1 MESREFMNEVAG
13 ILHCDEAR
21 ADKVT
26 YAVFQELRDRL
37 TPGEAA
43 DVAAQ
48 LPRELK
54 RMWQEGE
61 NAVRHV
67 QRTHVKEF
75 IARVQSRAGLADDRE
90 ATRAVKAVFR
100 TLQHLLSSRTG
111 KEGEAWDVYSQLPK
125 DLKQVWLETAAEET
139 PRR

>member
-1 MESREFMNEVAG
+1 MNEVAG

-26 YAVFQELRDRL
+26 YAVFQELRVRL
-37 TPGEAA
+37 TPDEAA

-61 NAVRHV
+61 NADRRV
-67 QRTHVKEF
+67 QRMHAKEF
-75 IARVQSRAGLADDRE
+75 VARVQGRAELADDRE
-90 ATRAVKAVFR
+90 ATRAIKAVFR
-100 TLQHLLSSRTG
+100 TLQHLLGSRTG